1 MGDPKDWRDMEFCS
15 CCLGKALVRLSERTP
30 TTPCDCCDQ
39 GIPKIALF
47 RRYTTDIDMLREC
60 EKQGFTLDH
69 RYNAQICYKCP
80 LGTTMKHMRDK
91 ANSIAEKVHEANLE
105 ARDALVQLYD
115 PFPHKPPVAV
125 VEPGVYNPLGRQR
138 SGAGT
143 LPDAPVAAGGWKR
156 RQ

>member
-1 MGDPKDWRDMEFCS
+1 MG
-15 CCLGKALVRLSERTP
+15 L
-30 TTPCDCCDQ
+30 
-39 GIPKIALF
+39 
-47 RRYTTDIDMLREC
+47 RRFTTDTDVLREC
-60 EKQGFTLDH
+60 RKRYPRFRFDT
-69 RYNAQICYKCP
+69 RYNAQLCDKCP
-80 LGTTMKHMRDK
+80 LGKTMKHFRNE

-125 VEPGVYNPLGRQR
+125 VEPGVYNPLGRQQ

-143 LPDAPVAAGGWKR
+143 LPDAPVAAGARSMR